1 MFRYGHHAHAFH
13 PVIGIIIVVV
23 IAALVALAVIA
34 FLRTRR
40 FPRGGLATLA
50 GGMPPRNPFG
60 PPPWAGGDPALN
72 ELRIRYARGDISGE
86 EYWQRASL
94 LGYPPSPGAGPAAP
108 PPPGPGAPPP
118 PGPTPPSAP

>member
-1 MFRYGHHAHAFH
+1 VFRYGHHAHH
-13 PVIGIIIVVV
+13 PVIAIIFLL

-34 FLRTRR
+34 LVRMWR
-40 FPRGGLATLA
+40 FPRGGLAASATA
-50 GGMPPRNPFG
+50 AGMPPRSPFG

-94 LGYPPSPGAGPAAP
+94 LGYPPSPEAGPAAP
-108 PPPGPGAPPP
+108 PPPGA
-118 PGPTPPSAP
+118 TPPAAP